1 MPEEWIQALD
11 LWRETAAPHLS
22 DVNGAPAPDAND
34 QVILLQALLGAW
46 PLELLEGA
54 DGKELTAFQERME
67 GYLTKA
73 LREAKR
79 HTSWVAPNEA
89 YEGAA
94 LKLLHGLLDPKNP
107 FLDRFQPLARRLS
120 LLGMLKGLSRTILKM
135 TLPGVPDIY
144 QGTEFWDFSLVDPDN
159 RRPVDYTARIEALDT
174 DEPLAGPMRTW
185 PDGRIKQHIL
195 SRLLHDRAASPALYA
210 EGDYRP
216 LSIEG
221 ERAADLLGYVRQHGE
236 DILAVI
242 VPRLWRDL
250 TDGDRP
256 SLDQAFWR
264 ETAVTLPHGRW
275 RNVLTGEDILIG
287 TERQKIAGLV
297 STLPFVVLKRDGDG
311 GTAR

>member
-1 MPEEWIQALD
+1 
-11 LWRETAAPHLS
+11 
-22 DVNGAPAPDAND
+22 
-34 QVILLQALLGAW
+34 
-46 PLELLEGA
+46 
-54 DGKELTAFQERME
+54 
-67 GYLTKA
+67 
-73 LREAKR
+73 
-79 HTSWVAPNEA
+79 
-89 YEGAA
+89 
-94 LKLLHGLLDPKNP
+94 
-107 FLDRFQPLARRLS
+107 
-120 LLGMLKGLSRTILKM
+120 M

-159 RRPVDYTARIEALDT
+159 RRPVDYTARIEALGT

-195 SRLLHDRAASPALYA
+195 SRLLHDRAASPALYS

-275 RNVLTGEDILIG
+275 RNVLTGEDILIDP
-287 TERQKIAGLV
+287 EQQKIAGLV
-297 STLPFVVLKRDGDG
+297 STLPFVVLKRDGDR